1 MINKPASKSHL
12 SNDHGKV
19 ASYKAK
25 LILRILFSVIL
36 SQEQNLVI
44 KEIRIHG
51 RGGQGG
57 VTAAELLARAAFK
70 EGKWVQA
77 IPFFGAERRGAPV
90 KAFAR
95 LSDEPI
101 LIRSQ
106 VYSPDY
112 VVVLDASLLDLVD
125 ITEGLKKDGIIIINT
140 RKKPEEI
147 DIKQRRLAT
156 VDATGIALELQL
168 IVAGLPV
175 LNTTMLGAFAKA
187 TEEVKL
193 ESVLEVIRE
202 EWKGAAGEKNAKGA
216 ALAYER
222 LVKNW

>member
-1 MINKPASKSHL
+1 ML
-12 SNDHGKV
+12 
-19 ASYKAK
+19 
-25 LILRILFSVIL
+25 
-36 SQEQNLVI
+36 

-57 VTAAELLARAAFK
+57 VTAAEVLASAAFK

-101 LIRSQ
+101 LVRSQ
-106 VYSPDY
+106 VYNPDY
-112 VVVLDASLLDLVD
+112 VMVLDETLLDIVD
-125 ITEGLKKDGIIIINT
+125 VAEGLKKDGIVIVNT
-140 RKKPEEI
+140 TKKPEEI
-147 DIKQRRLAT
+147 NIKQGRVAT

-168 IVAGLPV
+168 VVAGLPV

-187 TEEVKL
+187 TDEIKL
-193 ESVLEVIRE
+193 ESVVKAIKE
-202 EWKGAAGEKNAKGA
+202 EWSGAAGEKNAKAA

-222 LVKNW
+222 LTKNW